1 MISQEIENCF
11 WKKFEEKNKDNENF
25 KKNYEKK
32 IIFKYLKNE
41 DFDFCEKL
49 KHLSIN
55 AIFEAQNFIRDKNG
69 ISSVS
74 LRDIKCVCIFYGFF
88 VEYYRKIKKLYENV
102 EQKEEFDE
110 FEIYYSRL
118 IIMIF
123 IKTPLN

>member
-1 MISQEIENCF
+1 MI
-11 WKKFEEKNKDNENF
+11 
-25 KKNYEKK
+25 Y
-32 IIFKYLKNE
+32 KYLKDE
-41 DFDFCEKL
+41 DFKFCEEL

-55 AIFEAQNFIRDKNG
+55 AILEAQNYIRDKNG

-74 LRDIKCVCIFYGFF
+74 LSDIRRVCIFYGFF

-123 IKTPLN
+123 IKIL